1 MSSNKSAN
9 NTTIAGSIE
18 SFLRVAGARSEHTAK
33 TYRAALGHFLAF
45 LATQEITPD
54 CAVADLTLDH
64 ARDFAAWLSQE
75 YRDEQDQPLK
85 ESSRALYLIA
95 LGRFYRHLVLGKRLV
110 GVTLGDFE
118 ALRDDLRKTASPQT
132 EPLEKRLPEDAIVAA
147 LVEEA
152 RRPPALDGE
161 MPEGRR
167 KRLALAWQRNLAI
180 VLALQ
185 SSGMRVGE
193 LVSLRR
199 GDLDYASHGAYVTG
213 KGNKQRFVRF
223 SNEAWAALTAYLRER
238 SDGETGTALAGLPLF
253 CRHDKQAG
261 GRRLALSTN
270 TVRTIIEDLAGRAGI
285 AEKFNMT
292 PHKLRHF
299 FATKLLRATGDLA
312 LTQDTLGHASP
323 VTTRVY
329 AKTTR
334 DDLVAAHKKI
344 FDRPPLP
351 RQHTLPG
358 LGAAEE
364 EEAEP

>member
-1 MSSNKSAN
+1 LSGNGNA
-9 NTTIAGSIE
+9 TIADNIAAFVRE
-18 SFLRVAGARSEHTAK
+18 SGVRSEHTAR

-64 ARDFAAWLSQE
+64 GRDFAIWLAQE
-75 YRDEQDQPLK
+75 YRDKDGQPLS
-85 ESSRALYLIA
+85 ERSRALYLIA
-95 LGRFYRHLVLGKRLV
+95 LGRFYHYLVTTRKLPGI
-110 GVTLGDFE
+110 TTGDYE
-118 ALRDDLRKTASPQT
+118 ALRDYLRKTANPQAK
-132 EPLEKRLPEDAIVAA
+132 PLEKRLPEDAIVAA

-152 RRPPALDGE
+152 RRPPTLSDE

-167 KRLALAWQRNLAI
+167 RRLTLAWRRNLAI

-193 LVSLRR
+193 LVALRR

-223 SNEAWAALTAYLRER
+223 SNEAWAALTTYLRER
-238 SDGETGTALAGLPLF
+238 GDGETGTALAGLPLF

>member
-1 MSSNKSAN
+1 LSGNSNA
-9 NTTIAGSIE
+9 TIADNIAAFVRE
-18 SFLRVAGARSEHTAK
+18 SGVRSEHTAR

-64 ARDFAAWLSQE
+64 GRDFAIWLAQE
-75 YRDEQDQPLK
+75 YRDKDGQPLS
-85 ESSRALYLIA
+85 ERSRALYLIA
-95 LGRFYRHLVLGKRLV
+95 LGRFYHYLVTTRKLPGI
-110 GVTLGDFE
+110 TTGDYE
-118 ALRDDLRKTASPQT
+118 ALRDYLRKTANPQAK
-132 EPLEKRLPEDAIVAA
+132 PLEKRLPEDAIVAA

-152 RRPPALDGE
+152 RRPPTLSDE

-167 KRLALAWQRNLAI
+167 RRLTLAWRRNLAI